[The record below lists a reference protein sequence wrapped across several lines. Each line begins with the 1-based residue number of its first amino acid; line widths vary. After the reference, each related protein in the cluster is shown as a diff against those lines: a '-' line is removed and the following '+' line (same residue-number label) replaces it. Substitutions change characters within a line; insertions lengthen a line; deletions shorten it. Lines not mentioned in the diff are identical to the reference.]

1 MDKVLHSSESVE
13 WGTPPD
19 LYAKLNKRYCFD
31 YDPASTHENHLTYRY
46 STLEGTFDDHNG
58 HLLKLGDED
67 GLEWEWDDNHIFLN
81 PPYGRGI
88 GAWMKKAAE
97 ADALVV
103 ALLPVRTG
111 SGWWKEWVEPYAD
124 IEFLRGRLTFVG
136 ARWPAPFDSA
146 IARYR

>member
-67 GLEWEWDDNHIFLN
+67 GLEWEWDDNQCRAIECFRKWRSLHPCGKVDGNMDYRGLRNHNQTPVLN
-81 PPYGRGI
+81 
-88 GAWMKKAAE
+88 
-97 ADALVV
+97 
-103 ALLPVRTG
+103 
-111 SGWWKEWVEPYAD
+111 
-124 IEFLRGRLTFVG
+124 
-136 ARWPAPFDSA
+136 
-146 IARYR
+146 